1 VLVLFEAGCKLLLT
15 LKQRQ
20 KARGPGNAGAVT
32 VFGSGGLTRAR
43 PRQVYT
49 ALLNPHDRIMGL
61 DLPHG
66 GHLSHGY
73 QTDTKRI
80 SATSI
85 FFEVRARP
93 YPTYPNLSPS
103 APAYLSM
110 QVVNLVGKSGAA
122 NLRCGRRPCMSL
134 ASTGGSKRSSA
145 CPRRVCRV
153 LPGRAGASSLDPEC
167 KPAVHGACQRSAK
180 GSVAAR

>member
-1 VLVLFEAGCKLLLT
+1 VLT
-15 LKQRQ
+15 LVES
-20 KARGPGNAGAVT
+20 GAIRSCRSSCGRRREGLVT
-32 VFGSGGLTRAR
+32 LATVSVCGADGLTRAR

-85 FFEVRARP
+85 FFEVRGRPRAGWGACGGCTWAR
-93 YPTYPNLSPS
+93 
-103 APAYLSM
+103 
-110 QVVNLVGKSGAA
+110 
-122 NLRCGRRPCMSL
+122 L
-134 ASTGGSKRSSA
+134 ASAGDARVPQHALDVFAECCTGWQMLQ
-145 CPRRVCRV
+145 PRPIMQPCS
-153 LPGRAGASSLDPEC
+153 PC
-167 KPAVHGACQRSAK
+167 
-180 GSVAAR
+180 AARARGPHRLWRCPKSVVGRQPVLWLASNYRLV